1 MFEAAYS
8 GSVADTAQVL
18 REAPELLYENRGV
31 SGSYL
36 HSAAK
41 WGHVDLCQF
50 LMDQGLDVNCR
61 DDYRDTPLGR
71 AAEHGR
77 MDVAQLLLARGAWVD
92 GYPDSIATPLLSA
105 AAEGHL
111 DMVKLLLEHGAE
123 INREHLR
130 RPATALDYAIIYQV
144 KNTGQDKV
152 AEYLQSQG
160 GICPYAG
167 HHDWTGT
174 PGQAYIEH
182 IEQALSMNAN
192 PLVQVQW
199 NDLPDQIT
207 TDVRKIRFVPRKY
220 EHQLCFTVGHQFRPA
235 ELALCLPSAWP
246 LNRDAMKLEQY
257 HWPIDWLHTL
267 AALHAQAPLVHGQ
280 LLSSKALGCSAAV
293 PVEPWVVV
301 SKAELEPAAAASVP
315 WMSRTLIVVPHTA
328 KKKLNAASA
337 QAAAD
342 KLREAKWN
350 KLAVPIELSQAPSTP

>member
-1 MFEAAYS
+1 MFEAVYS

-36 HSAAK
+36 HTAAK
-41 WGHVDLCQF
+41 LGHIDLCQF

-61 DDYRDTPLGR
+61 SDDRVVPLAR
-71 AAEHGR
+71 AAGYGQ
-77 MDVAQLLLARGAWVD
+77 MDVARLLLARGAWVD
-92 GYPDSIATPLLSA
+92 GHPDSIATPLLSA

-111 DMVKLLLEHGAE
+111 DMVKLLLAHGAE
-123 INREHLR
+123 INRESLG
-130 RPATALDYAIIYQV
+130 RPATALDYAIGYQV

-182 IEQALSMNAN
+182 IEQALGVYAS
-192 PLVQVQW
+192 PLAQVQW
-199 NDLPDQIT
+199 NDLPDQIP

-220 EHQLCFTVGHQFRPA
+220 EHQLCFTVGHQFRPV

-257 HWPIDWLHTL
+257 RWPIDWLHAL
-267 AALHAQAPLVHGQ
+267 AALHAQAPLSHGQ
-280 LLSSKALGCSAAV
+280 LLSAKQCGQPEL
-293 PVEPWVVV
+293 PIEPWVVV

-350 KLAVPIELSQAPSTP
+350 KLAVPIELSYAPATTA